1 MKSFE
6 SKRIGKITTQQA
18 IKKNQVSKVYFI
30 ENPSEIY
37 LFESFTWIPIKMV
50 YVLRVILRDHTM
62 IDGNS
67 WLSYWAWATCARIG
81 KLCVGIIIPI

>member
-37 LFESFTWIPIKMV
+37 LFESFTWIPIQMV
-50 YVLRVILRDHTM
+50 YVLRAILRDHTM
-62 IDGNS
+62 IDDDS

-81 KLCVGIIIPI
+81 KLCVVIIIPI